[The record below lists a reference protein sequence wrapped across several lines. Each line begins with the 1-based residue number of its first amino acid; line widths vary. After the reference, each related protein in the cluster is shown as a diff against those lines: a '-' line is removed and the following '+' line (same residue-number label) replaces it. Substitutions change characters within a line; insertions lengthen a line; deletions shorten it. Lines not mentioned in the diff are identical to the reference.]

1 MTDRKI
7 KVFFLGSGIIA
18 VPSLVALQN
27 APDIDLV
34 GVGTQPDKKAGRGNK
49 MTPTPVGQK
58 ADELGLEPWKI
69 DNINNQDYLNR
80 LHSLQPDFIVVIA
93 FGQLLKE
100 SVLELPAISCINV
113 HASILPK
120 YRGASPINA
129 SILAGDKKTGIT
141 FMKMEKGLDSGPVFK
156 VLEVEID
163 EKDNTETLQDKLA
176 ELSALNIATILKN
189 ILNGKLTSVEQ
200 DHNLATHCKK
210 IKKTDA
216 LIDWDVD
223 ARTVKSRI
231 HGYFPWPVAYFFLE
245 GPKGSK
251 RISIVSAR
259 TCEEKTDEESGTVLD
274 GGKNQWL
281 MACGNNTVLEI
292 LKVKPEGKQVMA
304 GSDFLR
310 GSQIQAGDNLKIR
323 SLTN

>member
-18 VPSLVALQN
+18 VPSLVALN
-27 APDIDLV
+27 DDPSIDLI
-34 GVGTQPDKKAGRGNK
+34 GVGTQPDKKAGRGNR

-58 ADELGLEPWKI
+58 ADELGLDPWKI
-69 DNINNQDYLNR
+69 ENINDQDYLNK

-100 SVLELPAISCINV
+100 PVLELPKVSCINA

-141 FMKMEKGLDSGPVFK
+141 FMEMEKGLDSGPVFK
-156 VLEVEID
+156 ILEVEID
-163 EKDNTETLQDKLA
+163 ENDNTETLQEKLA
-176 ELSALNIATILKN
+176 DISAFNIATILKE
-189 ILNGKLTSVEQ
+189 ISNGKLRPVEQ
-200 DHNLATHCKK
+200 DHKLASHCKK

-216 LIDWDVD
+216 LIDWEVD
-223 ARTVKSRI
+223 AQTVKNCI
-231 HGYFPWPVAYFFLE
+231 HGYYPWPVAYFFLE
-245 GPKGSK
+245 GPKGPK
-251 RISIVSAR
+251 RISIVSAKASQ
-259 TCEEKTDEESGTVLD
+259 EVSNEESGTVLD
-274 GGKNQWL
+274 GGKNSWL

-292 LKVKPEGKQVMA
+292 LKVKPEGKQIMA

-310 GSQIQAGDNLKIR
+310 GSQIQVGNNFKIR

>member
-18 VPSLVALQN
+18 VPSMMALFN
-27 APDIDLV
+27 DPNIDLL

-58 ADELGLEPWKI
+58 ADELGLSPWKI
-69 DNINNQDYLNR
+69 DNINNQDYLNQ

-100 SVLELPAISCINV
+100 PVLELPSISCINA

-141 FMKMEKGLDSGPVFK
+141 FMQMERGLDSGPVFK
-156 VLEVEID
+156 ILEVEID
-163 EKDNTETLQDKLA
+163 ENDNTETLQDKLA
-176 ELSALNIATILKN
+176 ELSALNIASILKS
-189 ILNGKLTSVEQ
+189 ISIGKLTSVEQ
-200 DHNLATHCKK
+200 DHSLATHCKK

-223 ARTVKSRI
+223 AQTVKNRI
-231 HGYFPWPVAYFFLE
+231 HGYFPGPVAYFFLE
-245 GPKGSK
+245 GPKGPK
-251 RISIVSAR
+251 RVSIVSAVI
-259 TCEEKTDEESGTVLD
+259 CEDVSNEESGTVLD
-274 GGKNQWL
+274 GGKNRWL
-281 MACGNNTVLEI
+281 VACGKNTVLEI
-292 LKVKPEGKQVMA
+292 LKVKPEGKQIMA

-310 GSQIQAGDNLKIR
+310 GSQIQVGNNLKIR
-323 SLTN
+323 SLAK